1 MSANKPVYN
10 PRPKARFAES
20 DQSVT
25 KHRDMVTDRT
35 FERAADFALLEYLE
49 ELCTKEQNPAFIGL
63 RMMGAREF
71 LKTMKLLAEK
81 EELRPIA
88 KIQDNLEVPQ
98 V

>member
-10 PRPKARFAES
+10 PSPKARFAES

-35 FERAADFALLEYLE
+35 FERAADFALLEYHAL
-49 ELCTKEQNPAFIGL
+49 LCRKEQNPAFIGL
-63 RMMGAREF
+63 KLMGAQEF
-71 LKTMKLLAEK
+71 LQTMRLLAEK